1 MKIKNHRLCF
11 NDGQKVPY
19 KASPN
24 RGTKIDP
31 KYLIMHYTAGR
42 SFESSVSWLTNPLSR
57 ASAHLVIGRNGEIQ
71 QLVPFNVKAWHAGR
85 SEWNNISG
93 LNAHSIGIELDNA
106 GKMMRHMDK
115 WRAWF
120 GEVYEEDE
128 VIEAI
133 HKHDDEMHGWQVYT
147 STQLEVAAEI
157 AALLVDHYKLEDVLG
172 HDDISPFRKM
182 DPGPAFPMMSFRSLA
197 VGREDDDG
205 HFHQTVT
212 YLNIRLGPAT
222 EYDRLDI
229 SPLPP
234 KTKVEILDSFEAWK
248 FVEVMDP
255 IQDHLDIRGWVH
267 GRYLKPVKNR

>member
-11 NDGQKVPY
+11 NDGKKVPF
-19 KASPN
+19 KATPN
-24 RGTKIDP
+24 RGRRIDP

-42 SFESSVSWLTNPLSR
+42 SFESSVRWLTNPLSR
-57 ASAHLVIGRNGEIQ
+57 ASAHLVIGRNGDIQ

-93 LNAHSIGIELDNA
+93 LNSHSIGIEMDNA

-120 GEVYEEDE
+120 GEIYEEDE
-128 VIEAI
+128 VIEAV
-133 HKHDDEMHGWQVYT
+133 HKHDDERHGWQVYT
-147 STQLEVAAEI
+147 STQLEVAVEI

-182 DPGPAFPMMSFRSLA
+182 DPGPAFPMMSFRSIA
-197 VGREDDDG
+197 MGRADDEG
-205 HFHQTVT
+205 HFHQTT
-212 YLNIRLGPAT
+212 THLNIRRGPGT
-222 EYDRLDI
+222 EFDRLEI
-229 SPLPP
+229 SPLQPN
-234 KTKVEILDSFEAWK
+234 TKVEILDSFEAWK

-255 IQDHLDIRGWVH
+255 IKDEMDVRGWVH
-267 GRYLKPVKNR
+267 GRFLRPVDNS